1 MQERPLRTVCDDNK
15 SNFKEPLDQDGSF
28 TIHKRNIHYLAI
40 VKNGLSTI
48 IMNDVFQFS
57 KNSARELRSGNHLQ
71 RTNNQTAH
79 FGNESIDP
87 IPPRVF
93 RVSSGLGGA
102 QSAQHP

>member
-1 MQERPLRTVCDDNK
+1 MQEQPLRILCDDNK

-28 TIHKRNIHYLAI
+28 TIHKRNIQYLAI

-79 FGNESIDP
+79 FGSESIKTPEAKIRNP
-87 IPPRVF
+87 ITAEIKTF
-93 RVSSGLGGA
+93 KFS
-102 QSAQHP
+102 